1 METGFMNR
9 IIGLVIALVVGGLL
23 VGGLLIPSIEAIQ
36 TNVGDEIKITNNSP
50 IVLREAE
57 PGDVLECVRTV
68 SDGVAADAWTL
79 NGEAVVGPTGSADT
93 WNVGIL
99 SDGIYLSVNAAANAA
114 VGSWYAMSAATPTPS
129 YLSGGGGSGAHYGIV
144 FAEDTI
150 TVYGNYGAESPTTIT
165 TAQYTWAYVVCPYGE
180 GEYCAPV
187 AGGVG
192 IVKNPEQVILCGAY
206 TTGDL
211 DTMYAYINGETY
223 VSNSAYTMTAN
234 ISTATHS
241 GTTDIYDA
249 TVSVTISDGADS
261 ETFTPYR
268 ILVPYEIAGHE
279 SSGMYYVM
287 FGVISILGIVAL
299 VVVAAN
305 GIRNKY

>member
-1 METGFMNR
+1 MEFVNKITGYV
-9 IIGLVIALVVGGLL
+9 LALVLGAIL
-23 VGGLLIPSIEAIQ
+23 VGGLLIPTVEGIQ
-36 TNVGDEIKITNNSP
+36 TNIGDEIKITNNSP

-57 PGDVLECVRTV
+57 PGDVLECLRTV
-68 SDGVAADAWTL
+68 SGGVATDAWTL

-99 SDGIYLSVNAAANAA
+99 SDGLYVQVYAPNIGNPGAWYNMSDAPPTINYL
-114 VGSWYAMSAATPTPS
+114 
-129 YLSGGGGSGAHYGIV
+129 LGGGDNGAHYGMV
-144 FAEDTI
+144 FGDDTI
-150 TVYGNYGAESPTTIT
+150 TIYSGYGGESPTTVV
-165 TAQYTWAYVVCPYGE
+165 TATYTWAYVICPYGD
-180 GEYCAPV
+180 GEYCAPLS
-187 AGGVG
+187 GGVG

-206 TTGDL
+206 TTGDF

-234 ISTATHS
+234 ISTVTHS

-249 TVSVTISDGADS
+249 TVSVTISDGGDN

-268 ILVPYEIAGHE
+268 ILVPYEVSGHE
-279 SSGMYYVM
+279 SSGTYYVM

-305 GIRNKY
+305 AIRNKY